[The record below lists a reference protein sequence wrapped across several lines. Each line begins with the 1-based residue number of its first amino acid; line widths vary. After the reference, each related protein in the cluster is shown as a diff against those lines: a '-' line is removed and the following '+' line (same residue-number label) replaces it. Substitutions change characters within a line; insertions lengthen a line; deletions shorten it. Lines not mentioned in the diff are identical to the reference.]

1 MVAHQSPSSLA
12 SRSSLLRLASIH
24 DPEVES
30 EYVPDLV
37 EDLQMITHLLNMGQA
52 LCTQMQSGVDRF
64 CDEVKRITC
73 GRAQLCLG
81 RQRTL
86 KRGELPPTTLL
97 TLPVQFGNIIY
108 GTLCITFNP
117 VHTEQP
123 SVQTLVAQLLAQ
135 VCGWLLYTLEQ
146 TSFLQG
152 QCQQLDYQVQGP
164 LTKRERQVLS
174 LMCRGNSQD
183 AIAETLCISP
193 ATVGKHRQHIYEQ
206 LGVHN
211 ERDAVLVAY
220 QIGLFSPIED
230 LQ

>member
-1 MVAHQSPSSLA
+1 MVTRQSSSITNRHA
-12 SRSSLLRLASIH
+12 LLPI
-24 DPEVES
+24 S
-30 EYVPDLV
+30 EMHNSETDSGCALDLL

-52 LCTQMQSGVDRF
+52 LCSQMQNGVDRL

-73 GRAQLCLG
+73 EHAQLCLG

-86 KRGELPPTTLL
+86 KRGELPSTTLL
-97 TLPVQFGNIIY
+97 TLPIQFGHIIY
-108 GTLCITFNP
+108 GTLCITFDP
-117 VHTEQP
+117 LHPEQP
-123 SVQTLVAQLLAQ
+123 SIRPLVAQLLAQ

-174 LMCRGNSQD
+174 LMCHGNSQD
-183 AIAETLCISP
+183 AIAEALCISP

-211 ERDAVLVAY
+211 EHDAVLVAY

-230 LQ
+230 L

>member
-1 MVAHQSPSSLA
+1 MVARQSPTLT
-12 SRSSLLRLASIH
+12 SRQSLLSITESH
-24 DPEVES
+24 DREILS
-30 EYVPDLV
+30 EYTPDLL

-52 LCTQMQSGVDRF
+52 LCTQTQNGVDRL

-73 GRAQLCLG
+73 EQAQLCLG
-81 RQRTL
+81 RQRSL
-86 KRGELPPTTLL
+86 KRGELPATTS
-97 TLPVQFGNIIY
+97 LPVQFGHIIY
-108 GTLCITFNP
+108 GTLCITFDP

-123 SVQTLVAQLLAQ
+123 AIRPFMAKLLAQ

-164 LTKRERQVLS
+164 LTKRERQVLN
-174 LMCRGNSQD
+174 LMCHGHSQD
-183 AIAETLCISP
+183 AIAEELCISP

-211 ERDAVLVAY
+211 EHDAVLVAY

-230 LQ
+230 L

>member
-1 MVAHQSPSSLA
+1 MVTHQSSSVDH
-12 SRSSLLRLASIH
+12 SSTFLRITGIREP
-24 DPEVES
+24 DITS
-30 EYVPDLV
+30 EYAPELL

-52 LCTQMQSGVDRF
+52 LCTQMQNGVDRL
-64 CDEVKRITC
+64 CDEVKRMTC

-108 GTLCITFNP
+108 GALCITFDP
-117 VHTEQP
+117 VHIEQP
-123 SVQTLVAQLLAQ
+123 SVQALVAQMLAQ
-135 VCGWLLYTLEQ
+135 ICGWLLYTLEQ

-152 QCQQLDYQVQGP
+152 QCQQLDYQIQGP
-164 LTKRERQVLS
+164 LTKRERQVLD

-183 AIAETLCISP
+183 AIAEVLCISP

-211 ERDAVLVAY
+211 EQDAILVAY
-220 QIGLFSPIED
+220 QIGLFSPIEG
-230 LQ
+230 L

>member
-1 MVAHQSPSSLA
+1 MVARQSSA
-12 SRSSLLRLASIH
+12 MTNRHILLPVNEIH
-24 DPEVES
+24 DSKMDS
-30 EYVPDLV
+30 EYAPEHL
-37 EDLQMITHLLNMGQA
+37 EDLQMIAHLLSMGQA
-52 LCTQMQSGVDRF
+52 LCTQTQNGVDRL

-73 GRAQLCLG
+73 EQAQLCLG
-81 RQRTL
+81 RQRTI
-86 KRGELPPTTLL
+86 KRGDLPSTTSLS
-97 TLPVQFGNIIY
+97 LPVQFGHIIY
-108 GTLCITFNP
+108 GTLCVTFDP

-123 SVQTLVAQLLAQ
+123 AMRPFIAKLLAQ

-152 QCQQLDYQVQGP
+152 QCQQLDYRVQGP

-174 LMCRGNSQD
+174 LMCHGNSQD
-183 AIAETLCISP
+183 AIAEALCISP

-211 ERDAVLVAY
+211 EHDAVLVAY

-230 LQ
+230 LQF

>member
-1 MVAHQSPSSLA
+1 MVTRQAPSVSNRHALLSITPMHHMEIESGYAPDILA
-12 SRSSLLRLASIH
+12 
-24 DPEVES
+24 
-30 EYVPDLV
+30 
-37 EDLQMITHLLNMGQA
+37 DLQMITHLLNMGQS
-52 LCTQMQSGVDRF
+52 LCTQMQSGVDRL

-73 GRAQLCLG
+73 EHAHLYLG

-86 KRGELPPTTLL
+86 KRGDLPPTTLL
-97 TLPVQFGNIIY
+97 TLPVQFGHIIY
-108 GTLCITFNP
+108 GTLCITFDP
-117 VHTEQP
+117 LYPEQP
-123 SVQTLVAQLLAQ
+123 SIRPLIAQLLAQ

-174 LMCRGNSQD
+174 LMCHGNSQD
-183 AIAETLCISP
+183 AIAEALCISP

-211 ERDAVLVAY
+211 EHDAVLVAY

-230 LQ
+230 L